1 MIKIGVTP
9 SIGLIEQAVTL
20 IGGRDIALHVL
31 IRPRP
36 GGFEYSDDEF
46 DIIQRDITAAKLAG
60 VDGKLNSDS
69 YNEKLPMK
77 KVLREF

>member
-1 MIKIGVTP
+1 M
-9 SIGLIEQAVTL
+9 GLIEQAASA

-36 GGFEYSDDEF
+36 GGFVYSDDEF

-60 VDGKLNSDS
+60 ADGAILNAVKHFCWCT
-69 YNEKLPMK
+69 YLPF
-77 KVLREF
+77 VL